1 VTAIQEAERVVMP
14 AMRPAMIHGFSR
26 QELLPQ
32 MIVAVETIAEKK
44 RMFPNLDVAEELHL
58 TAAGD

>member
-1 VTAIQEAERVVMP
+1 VVMP

-32 MIVAVETIAEKK
+32 MIVAVETITEKK